1 MVAELSLA
9 AAAPSVAER
18 EPSVADAE
26 PALGV
31 ERSRLPDA
39 VVFDCDGT
47 LADTESI
54 SDRAWT
60 DVLGTYGYEPTGA
73 DFRAVVGHPFGQN
86 WAYFSQ
92 RVELGDQ
99 VRFRTALRTRFG
111 ELFDHELA
119 LHDDAVGTLRVLA
132 DAGVPIAVA
141 SSSTHAH
148 VDRVLGRGELV
159 DAVAVVIGAD
169 DVDEHKPLPGP
180 YLAAAAALGVAARRC
195 VAVEDTGVGVASA
208 TAAGMFTVAV
218 LRAHQSPE
226 DLAGAHRVVDA
237 VTVAALVPP
246 A

>member
-1 MVAELSLA
+1 VQH
-9 AAAPSVAER
+9 
-18 EPSVADAE
+18 
-26 PALGV
+26 
-31 ERSRLPDA
+31 RLPEA

-60 DVLGTYGYEPTGA
+60 ATLGTYGYHPTGA
-73 DFRAVVGHPFGQN
+73 DFQAVVGHPFRQN
-86 WAYFSQ
+86 WTYFSE
-92 RVELGDQ
+92 RVDLGDQ
-99 VRFRTALRTRFG
+99 ERFRTALRTRFG
-111 ELFDHELA
+111 ELFDRELA
-119 LHDDAVGTLRVLA
+119 LHDDALGTLRALA

-148 VDRVLGRGELV
+148 VDRVLERGGIV
-159 DAVAVVIGAD
+159 DAVAAVIGAD

-180 YLAAAAALGVAARRC
+180 YLAAAAALGVAPERC

-218 LRAHQSPE
+218 LRVHQSPE
-226 DLAGAHRVVDA
+226 DLAGAHRVVEA
-237 VTVAALVPP
+237 VTVAALAPP

>member
-1 MVAELSLA
+1 VAQ
-9 AAAPSVAER
+9 
-18 EPSVADAE
+18 
-26 PALGV
+26 
-31 ERSRLPDA
+31 RLPDA

-60 DVLGTYGYEPTGA
+60 QTLGTYGYHPTGA

-86 WAYFSQ
+86 WDYFAQ
-92 RVELGDQ
+92 RVELGD
-99 VRFRTALRTRFG
+99 RELFRTELRSRFG
-111 ELFDHELA
+111 ELFDHELQ
-119 LHDDAVGTLRVLA
+119 LHDDALSTLRALA

-148 VDRVLGRGELV
+148 VERVLERGGIV
-159 DAVAVVIGAD
+159 DAVRAVIGAD
-169 DVDEHKPLPGP
+169 DVDEHKPAPGP
-180 YLAAAAALGVAARRC
+180 YLAAAAALGVPAPRC

-218 LRAHQSPE
+218 LREHQSPE

-237 VTVAALVPP
+237 VTVAALSPP
-246 A
+246 DPPIESG